1 MSVPEKLLEF
11 YSRTPVNRHFRFRL
25 MSRSR
30 ESVAVSMEVLPDY
43 IQEEGVVQGGIISA
57 IADNAA
63 VYAFVPDLVEG
74 EGITSV
80 EFKMNFLRPATME
93 GGLLEATSRVV
104 HRGRRIGVS
113 DVEVRQ
119 SGELIAKG
127 TFTYLFVRSGE

>member
-25 MSRSR
+25 MSCSR